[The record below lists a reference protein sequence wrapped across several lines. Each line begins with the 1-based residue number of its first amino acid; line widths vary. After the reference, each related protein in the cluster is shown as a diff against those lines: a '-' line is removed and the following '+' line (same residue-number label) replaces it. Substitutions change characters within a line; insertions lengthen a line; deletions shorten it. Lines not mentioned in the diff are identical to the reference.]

1 MENEEKE
8 VFTAEDIKE
17 QAYEE
22 IIKDVIEEIDSREEN
37 LKVYYPYF
45 VINKKLQDE
54 KTEIDLNSVFVA
66 ILSYLLYT
74 GKLNNRKIEYQD
86 IIDFTEYFI
95 YKIYNKKQENVK
107 EILYNTT
114 RNRFLLKNKRVSR
127 FSTNNNKFITI

>member
-8 VFTAEDIKE
+8 VFTAEEIKE

-54 KTEIDLNSVFVA
+54 
-66 ILSYLLYT
+66 
-74 GKLNNRKIEYQD
+74 
-86 IIDFTEYFI
+86 
-95 YKIYNKKQENVK
+95 EN
-107 EILYNTT
+107 
-114 RNRFLLKNKRVSR
+114 
-127 FSTNNNKFITI
+127 

>member
-8 VFTAEDIKE
+8 VFTAEEIKE

-54 KTEIDLNSVFVA
+54 KTEIDL
-66 ILSYLLYT
+66 
-74 GKLNNRKIEYQD
+74 K
-86 IIDFTEYFI
+86 
-95 YKIYNKKQENVK
+95 YKIDCITVKKEEVWQ
-107 EILYNTT
+107 
-114 RNRFLLKNKRVSR
+114 SG
-127 FSTNNNKFITI
+127 

>member
-8 VFTAEDIKE
+8 VFTAEEIKK

-54 KTEIDLNSVFVA
+54 KTEIDL
-66 ILSYLLYT
+66 
-74 GKLNNRKIEYQD
+74 K
-86 IIDFTEYFI
+86 
-95 YKIYNKKQENVK
+95 YKIDCITVKKEEVWQ
-107 EILYNTT
+107 
-114 RNRFLLKNKRVSR
+114 SG
-127 FSTNNNKFITI
+127 

>member
-8 VFTAEDIKE
+8 VFTAEEIKE

-54 KTEIDLNSVFVA
+54 KTEIDL
-66 ILSYLLYT
+66 
-74 GKLNNRKIEYQD
+74 K
-86 IIDFTEYFI
+86 
-95 YKIYNKKQENVK
+95 YKIDCITVKK
-107 EILYNTT
+107 EITEKSNI
-114 RNRFLLKNKRVSR
+114 K
-127 FSTNNNKFITI
+127 I